1 MDFAVGVSSFCQDLV
16 SFFDQFCFTTVI
28 ISFLITLIS
37 LFLQADEFGEDGQ
50 LVGGATSESES
61 DEEDTFLE
69 KPRSSSQKPKSRD
82 SRERSRSH
90 SRSSST
96 SRRKKSRSQPQDY
109 DSDGSSRTGVL
120 SEKATNHRQNR
131 RIEASYDEMAKTR
144 QSNKAQTAAEKQIA
158 RLQAQLAEK
167 EKENQEQQLQL
178 QARSNSSK
186 KPLKRMKGSTYVA
199 KIPVNKDL
207 EARIL
212 EYSGHKGPNLW
223 RTTKFLNGEED
234 LLKATAQIMRD
245 IPECRKFLEEE
256 DVHVKAD
263 NIAAFR
269 ETYGHAICKGVNDG
283 KITRKQAL
291 KTPTLTGT
299 ITSCQFLTPS
309 NFFLSYTA
317 KIWSYPRSQRNP
329 TATILRTRSNI
340 RRQ

>member
-1 MDFAVGVSSFCQDLV
+1 MELLLFLKLFRNICECGSVSAHVDCVLLVDFAVGVSSFSQDLV
-16 SFFDQFCFTTVI
+16 SFFDQFSFTTVI
-28 ISFLITLIS
+28 KSFLITLIS

-50 LVGGATSESES
+50 PVGGATSESES
-61 DEEDTFLE
+61 DEEDTFFE

-109 DSDGSSRTGVL
+109 DSDGSSRTGIL
-120 SEKATNHRQNR
+120 SKKATNHRQNC
-131 RIEASYDEMAKTR
+131 RIEASYDEMVTR
-144 QSNKAQTAAEKQIA
+144 KARKSKAQIAAEKQIA
-158 RLQAQLAEK
+158 QLQAQLAEK

-199 KIPVNKDL
+199 KIPVNKEL

-212 EYSGHKGPNLW
+212 ECAGHKGPNLW

-234 LLKATAQIMRD
+234 LFKATAQIMRD
-245 IPECRKFLEEE
+245 IPECKKFLEEE

-269 ETYGHAICKGVNDG
+269 ETYGHCWPV
-283 KITRKQAL
+283 
-291 KTPTLTGT
+291 TPYRR
-299 ITSCQFLTPS
+299 IKC
-309 NFFLSYTA
+309 
-317 KIWSYPRSQRNP
+317 
-329 TATILRTRSNI
+329 ATKCG
-340 RRQ
+340 